1 MRWVKED
8 RAGGRAEREIEL
20 GEKKMRER
28 VMETRGTRTQG
39 KKVTGNQ
46 TFIQKQHHVFVA
58 TVSFYRDTGGGSY
71 VEASHRVVLFRIWLR
86 G

>member
-1 MRWVKED
+1 MKND
-8 RAGGRAEREIEL
+8 RRGGRREREIER

-46 TFIQKQHHVFVA
+46 TFIQKQLLVFVA

-71 VEASHRVVLFRIWLR
+71 AEASHRVVLFRVWLR